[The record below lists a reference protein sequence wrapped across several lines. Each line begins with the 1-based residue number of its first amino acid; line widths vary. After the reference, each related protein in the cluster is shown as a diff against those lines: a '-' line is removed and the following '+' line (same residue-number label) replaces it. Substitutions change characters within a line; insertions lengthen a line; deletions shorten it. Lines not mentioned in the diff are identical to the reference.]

1 LPSNRV
7 EKAFTSYEAWRSN
20 ILLAFSLTLIS
31 LSLQLQPLA
40 QVSYDGQIVSSIRVI
55 ADPHLD
61 VERLRSLISQKA
73 EQPYS
78 QSEVESSIEAL
89 KRAGSFTKVTIDA
102 GPEPAGLRLTFIL
115 EPAYYVGVVNFPGA
129 TKVFSYSR
137 LLQVINF
144 EDRQPYDKSRMPEQE
159 SQLLTFFRS
168 NGFFVAKVHSEA
180 QLDDDHQIA
189 NPVFYVD
196 LGKRARIGKI
206 EIQGPTPDESARLL
220 HSAQGLRAR
229 VTGGLLKPGKGY
241 SAERIKAATTVLKA
255 YLAKRHYLANR
266 LSFNPPEYHPET
278 NRADIS
284 LTVTVGP
291 AVDVRT
297 TGARLSF
304 LPYLSRRQEKKL
316 VPIYSEG
323 TVDRDLVD
331 EGEQNVSNYFQKKGY
346 FNVKV
351 TTAFKREQGKVMIA
365 YNIDKGRKYSVGN
378 VIFSGNHQLPADDL
392 RANVEIKKHSFFF
405 RGLFSQKLLNASVK
419 NIEALYRDTGYENVR
434 VTARVVDHQP
444 KIDVTFQIEEGIR
457 TLVEHLEIKGNQ
469 RLTLQQLQPASGFN
483 VFVGSPFSRSR
494 LSKDRSQILAKYLD
508 LGYLNAEV
516 KAQVTRRPE
525 NPHRVDIAYLI
536 AEHQQVRISEAVL
549 LGQRV
554 TRPALIQQT
563 ARISAETPLSQGR
576 LLEAQSE
583 LYNLGIF
590 DWSSVGPKKEIT
602 DQTEEQALIKVHEA
616 KRNSITYGFG
626 LEVAHRGGNVPSG
639 TVAIPGLPTIGL
651 GQNQIVPSEA
661 TFVSPR
667 GSIEYTRRNLRGEG
681 ETGQISV
688 AVSQLDQL
696 ALASYTDPRFL
707 NTQWKALTT
716 FSIERTTENPLFAAR
731 LGDAAFQ
738 LERTLNQAK
747 TTRLQIRYDFNK
759 TRLSELL
766 VPALVLPQDQNIHL
780 STVSAALIKDTRDQP
795 LDAHRGV
802 FGTLNV
808 GITPVALGSSANF
821 AKLFGQYAYYRSIH
835 GMVWANSV
843 RVGLAAPSAGSFVPT
858 SQLFFSGGGTT
869 LRGFPLNGAGPQ
881 RLVPFCTPGT
891 APSACTSAITV
902 PVGGEQLFILN
913 SELRFPLH
921 VPIDILKPLGAVV
934 FYDGGNVFSRI
945 NLSQVGN
952 NYTNTVGIGLRYG
965 TPIGPIRVDVGHNLN
980 PVPGIG
986 STQYFITLGQSF

>member
-1 LPSNRV
+1 LPTNRD
-7 EKAFTSYEAWRSN
+7 EKAFTGDEAWRSRILWPFSLGLIL
-20 ILLAFSLTLIS
+20 ILLQVHS
-31 LSLQLQPLA
+31 LA

-61 VERLRSLISQKA
+61 VEKLKPLISQKVG
-73 EQPYS
+73 QPYS
-78 QSEVESSIEAL
+78 PSDVHASIEAL
-89 KRAGSFTKVTIDA
+89 KRAGNFTKVTIDA
-102 GPEPAGLRLTFIL
+102 DPEPAGLRLNFIL

-129 TKVFSYSR
+129 TKVFTYTR

-144 EDRQPYDKSRMPEQE
+144 EDQQPYEKFRMPEQE
-159 SQLLTFFRS
+159 SLLLTFFRS
-168 NGFFVAKVHSEA
+168 NGFFVAKIHSDA
-180 QLDDDHQIA
+180 QLDDNHQIA

-206 EIQGPTPDESARLL
+206 DIQGLAPDESARLL
-220 HSAQGLRAR
+220 HSAQGIRAR
-229 VTGGLLKPGKGY
+229 ATGGLLKSGKAY

-255 YLAKRHYLANR
+255 YLVKQHYLANR
-266 LSFNPPEYHPET
+266 LSFNPPQYHPET

-284 LTVTVGP
+284 LTVTLGP
-291 AVDVRT
+291 AVDVKT

-304 LPYLSRRQEKKL
+304 LPYLTRRQEKKL

-323 TVDRDLVD
+323 AVDRDLVD
-331 EGEQNVSNYFQKKGY
+331 EGERNLSNFFQKKGY
-346 FNVKV
+346 FDVKV
-351 TTAFKREQGKVMIA
+351 TPAFQREPGRVTIA
-365 YNIDKGRKYSVGN
+365 YNIDKGRKHSVDH
-378 VIFSGNHQLPADDL
+378 VIFTGNHQLSEDDL
-392 RANVEIKKHSFFF
+392 RANVEIKKHSLFS
-405 RGLFSQKLLNASVK
+405 RGMFSQKLLNVSVK
-419 NIEALYRDTGYENVR
+419 NIEALYRDTGYENVK
-434 VTARVVDHQP
+434 VTPRVVDRDP
-444 KIDVTFQIEEGIR
+444 KIDVTFQIEEGVR
-457 TLVEHLEIKGNQ
+457 TLVEHLDIKGNQ
-469 RLTLQQLQPASGFN
+469 RLTLQQIQPASGFN

-516 KAQVTRRPE
+516 KAQVTRRPV

-536 AEHQQVRISEAVL
+536 TEHQQVRVSEAVL
-549 LGQRV
+549 LGQQV
-554 TRPALIQQT
+554 TRPTLIHQT
-563 ARISAETPLSQGR
+563 AGITAESPLSQGR

-583 LYNLGIF
+583 LYKLGIF

-626 LEVAHRGGNVPSG
+626 LEVARRGGNVPSG

-651 GQNQIVPSEA
+651 GNNQIVPSEA

-667 GSIEYTRRNLRGEG
+667 GSIEYTRRNLLGRG

-688 AVSQLDQL
+688 AASQLDQL
-696 ALASYTDPRFL
+696 ALASYTVPRFL

-738 LERTLNQAK
+738 LERTLNEAK

-766 VPALVLPQDQNIHL
+766 VPALVLPQDQNVHL

-821 AKLFGQYAYYRSIH
+821 AKMFGQYAYYRSIR
-835 GMVWANSV
+835 GMVLANSV

-891 APSACTSAITV
+891 APSSCTSAITV

-921 VPIDILKPLGAVV
+921 IPIDSLKPLGAVL

-945 NLSQVGN
+945 NLSQFGN

-965 TPIGPIRVDVGHNLN
+965 TPIGPIRIDVGHNLN

>member
-1 LPSNRV
+1 LPTNHDK
-7 EKAFTSYEAWRSN
+7 KAFTGDKAWHSN
-20 ILLAFSLTLIS
+20 ILFAFSLALIC
-31 LSLQLQPLA
+31 LSLQLQPIA
-40 QVSYDGQIVSSIRVI
+40 QVSYDGQIVSSISVI

-61 VERLRSLISQKA
+61 VEKLKPLISQKVG
-73 EQPYS
+73 QPYS
-78 QSEVESSIEAL
+78 QTEVESSIEAL
-89 KRAGSFTKVTIDA
+89 RGAGNFTKVTID
-102 GPEPAGLRLTFIL
+102 GDPEPAGLRLSFIL

-129 TKVFSYSR
+129 TKVFSYTR

-144 EDRQPYDKSRMPEQE
+144 EDQQPYDKSTMPGQE

-168 NGFFVAKVHSEA
+168 NGFFVAKVHSDA
-180 QLDDDHQIA
+180 QLDDNHRIA

-206 EIQGPTPDESARLL
+206 DIQGPAPDESARLL
-220 HSAQGLRAR
+220 HSVQGLRAR
-229 VTGGLLKPGKGY
+229 VTGGFLKSGKSY

-255 YLAKRHYLANR
+255 YLAKQHYLANR
-266 LSFNPPEYHPET
+266 LSFNPPQYHPET

-291 AVDVRT
+291 AVDVKT

-316 VPIYSEG
+316 IPIYSEG
-323 TVDRDLVD
+323 AVDRDLVD
-331 EGEQNVSNYFQKKGY
+331 EGERNLSNYFQKKGY
-346 FNVKV
+346 FDVKV
-351 TTAFKREQGKVMIA
+351 TTAFKREPGRVTIT
-365 YNIDKGRKYSVGN
+365 YDIDKGRKHSVDN
-378 VIFSGNHQLPADDL
+378 LIFTGNHQLSEDDL
-392 RANVEIKKHSFFF
+392 RGNVEIKKHNLFS
-405 RGLFSQKLLNASVK
+405 RGIFSQKLLNISVK
-419 NIEALYRDTGYENVR
+419 NIEALYRDTGYENVK
-434 VTARVVDHQP
+434 VTPRVVDHEP
-444 KIDVTFQIEEGIR
+444 KIDVTFQIEEGTR
-457 TLVEHLEIKGNQ
+457 TLVENLEVKGNQ
-469 RLTLQQLQPASGFN
+469 HLTLQQLHPASGFN
-483 VFVGSPFSRSR
+483 VFVGCPFSRSR

-516 KAQVTRRPE
+516 KAQVTRRPD
-525 NPHRVDIAYLI
+525 NPHRVGVAYLI
-536 AEHQQVRISEAVL
+536 TEHQQVRVSEAVL
-549 LGQRV
+549 LGRQV
-554 TRPALIQQT
+554 TRPALIHQT

-583 LYNLGIF
+583 LYSLGIF

-626 LEVAHRGGNVPSG
+626 LEVARRGGNVPSG

-651 GQNQIVPSEA
+651 GKNQIVPSEA

-688 AVSQLDQL
+688 AASQLDQL
-696 ALASYTDPRFL
+696 AVASYTVPRFL

-738 LERTLNQAK
+738 LERALNESK

-766 VPALVLPQDQNIHL
+766 VPQLVLPRDQNVHL
-780 STVSAALIKDTRDQP
+780 STVSAALIKDNRDQP
-795 LDAHRGV
+795 LDAHRGM
-802 FGTLNV
+802 FGTLNI

-821 AKLFGQYAYYRSIH
+821 AKMFGQYAYYRSIH

-843 RVGLAAPSAGSFVPT
+843 RIGLAAPSAASFVPT

-921 VPIDILKPLGAVV
+921 VPVNILKPLGAVV
-934 FYDGGNVFSRI
+934 FYDGGNVFSHI
-945 NLSQVGN
+945 NLSQFGN
-952 NYTNTVGIGLRYG
+952 SYTNTVGIGLRYG
-965 TPIGPIRVDVGHNLN
+965 TPIGPIRIDVGRNLN
-980 PVPGIG
+980 PVPGLG

>member
-1 LPSNRV
+1 LPSNCD
-7 EKAFTSYEAWRSN
+7 KKTSSADEAWRLRN
-20 ILLAFSLTLIS
+20 VCPWLVLILVL
-31 LSLQLQPLA
+31 LQIPSLA
-40 QVSYDGQIVSSIRVI
+40 QVSYDGQVVSSIRLI
-55 ADPHLD
+55 GDPHLD
-61 VERLRSLISQKA
+61 VEKLRPLISQKA
-73 EQPYS
+73 GQPYS
-78 QSEVESSIEAL
+78 QSDVQGSVEAL
-89 KRAGSFTKVTIDA
+89 QRAGKFTKVIIDA
-102 GPEPAGLRLTFIL
+102 DPEPAGLRLNFIL

-129 TKVFSYSR
+129 TKVFSYTR

-144 EDRQPYDKSRMPEQE
+144 EDQQPYDKSRMPEQE
-159 SQLLTFFRS
+159 SLLLTFFRS
-168 NGFFVAKVHSEA
+168 NGFFMAKIHSDTR
-180 QLDDDHQIA
+180 LDDNHQIA

-206 EIQGPTPDESARLL
+206 DIQGPTPDESARLL
-220 HSAQGLRAR
+220 HSVQGIRAR
-229 VTGGLLKPGKGY
+229 ATGGLLKTGKAY

-255 YLAKRHYLANR
+255 YLAKQHYLANR
-266 LSFNPPEYHPET
+266 LSFNPPQYHPET
-278 NRADIS
+278 NCADIS

-291 AVDVRT
+291 AVDVKIA
-297 TGARLSF
+297 GARLSF

-316 VPIYSEG
+316 VPVYSEG
-323 TVDRDLVD
+323 AVDRDLVD
-331 EGEQNVSNYFQKKGY
+331 EGERNLSNYFQKKGY
-346 FNVKV
+346 FDVKV
-351 TTAFKREQGKVMIA
+351 TTAFQREPGRVTIA
-365 YNIDKGRKYSVGN
+365 YNIDKGRKHSVDS
-378 VIFSGNHQLPADDL
+378 VIFTGNHQLSLDDL
-392 RANVEIKKHSFFF
+392 RANVEIKKHSLFS
-405 RGLFSQKLLNASVK
+405 RGMFSQKLLNISIK
-419 NIEALYRDTGYENVR
+419 NIEALYRDTGYENVK
-434 VTARVVDHQP
+434 VTPRVVDHDP
-444 KIDVTFQIEEGIR
+444 KIDVTFQIEEGTR
-457 TLVEHLEIKGNQ
+457 TLVEQFEVKGNQ
-469 RLTLQQLQPASGFN
+469 HLSLQQIQSASGFN

-516 KAQVTRRPE
+516 KVQVTRRPE

-536 AEHQQVRISEAVL
+536 TEHQQVRVSEAVL

-554 TRPALIQQT
+554 TRPALIHQT
-563 ARISAETPLSQGR
+563 AGITAETPLSQGR

-626 LEVAHRGGNVPSG
+626 LEVARRGGNVPSG

-667 GSIEYTRRNLRGEG
+667 GSIEYTRRNLRGLG

-688 AVSQLDQL
+688 AASQLDQL
-696 ALASYTDPRFL
+696 AIASYTDPRFL
-707 NTQWKALTT
+707 NTQWRALTT

-766 VPALVLPQDQNIHL
+766 VPELVLPQDQNVHL

-795 LDAHRGV
+795 LDAHRGI

-821 AKLFGQYAYYRSIH
+821 AKLLGQYAYYRSLH

-843 RVGLAAPSAGSFVPT
+843 RIGLAAPSAASFVPT

-902 PVGGEQLFILN
+902 PVGGEQLLILN

-934 FYDGGNVFSRI
+934 FYDGGNVFSKI
-945 NLSQVGN
+945 NLSQFGN

-965 TPIGPIRVDVGHNLN
+965 TPIGPIRIDVGRNLN

-986 STQYFITLGQSF
+986 STQYFITLGQAF